1 MFVTEKPA
9 LAEALAV
16 VRDVVKAKNKVPI
29 LDNVLIERDG
39 DRLTALSSN
48 LSIEIRTRFAATV
61 GEEFIPFTCPAHVF
75 AEIIRNAPEERIAV
89 NAIEQAGVMAQV
101 QIKSGRS
108 RLKLPVLPASDF
120 PKLDAGSLPHE
131 LSLNA
136 TTLQKA
142 LRAVEYAAETN
153 AAKYYLCG
161 VRFEPDDDGV
171 SLVATNGMR
180 LEKRLIAAT
189 EFDQD
194 DFDGMRAV
202 IIPSESVDKIVK
214 LLEGAD
220 TAVVQWSSDR
230 MRVTA
235 GETTL
240 TTKLI
245 DGEYPAWRRI
255 TPAEDS
261 LVSRFSGKALG
272 DAIQRLLAVTPDAG
286 NGVAFRFSAETLSLR
301 SRDINAG
308 EGEDEIDVETS
319 GEIQTGYHGRHLRE
333 AIAHYDGD
341 NFEMQIS
348 AGASPTLLRL
358 VGQESGYTIL
368 MPMQV
373 KGIFGNG

>member
-16 VRDVVKAKNKVPI
+16 VRDVVKSKNKVPI

-39 DRLTALSSN
+39 ERLTALSSN
-48 LSIEIRTRFAATV
+48 LAIEIRTRFAATV
-61 GEEFIPFTCPAHVF
+61 GEEFIPFTCPAHIF
-75 AEIIRNAPEERIAV
+75 ADIVRNAPEDRIAV
-89 NAIEQAGVMAQV
+89 NAVEQAGVMAQIL
-101 QIKSGRS
+101 IKSGRS

-120 PKLDAGSLPHE
+120 PKLDAGNLPHE

-136 TTLQKA
+136 VTLQKA

-153 AAKYYLCG
+153 PAKFYLCG
-161 VRFEPDDDGV
+161 VRFEPDDEGV
-171 SLVATNGMR
+171 SLVATNGVR
-180 LEKRLIAAT
+180 LERRLIAAND
-189 EFDQD
+189 FDQD
-194 DFDGMRAV
+194 DFSGMRAV
-202 IIPSESVDKIVK
+202 IIPSESVDRIIK
-214 LLEGAD
+214 LLDGAD
-220 TAVVQWSSDR
+220 TAIVQWSGDR

-255 TPAEDS
+255 APEKDS
-261 LVSRFSGKALG
+261 LVSRFSGKSLG
-272 DAIQRLLAVTPDAG
+272 DAIQRLLTVTPDAG
-286 NGVAFRFSAETLSLR
+286 NGVAFRFTPETLSLR
-301 SRDINAG
+301 SRDINVG
-308 EGEDEIDVETS
+308 EGEDEITVETN

-341 NFEMQIS
+341 NFEMLIGP
-348 AGASPTLLRL
+348 GAAPTLLRIA
-358 VGQESGYTIL
+358 GHEAAYTIL

>member
-16 VRDVVKAKNKVPI
+16 VRDVVKSKNKFPI

-39 DRLTALSSN
+39 EQLTALSSN
-48 LSIEIRTRFAATV
+48 LTLEIRTRFAATI
-61 GEEFIPFTCPAHVF
+61 GEEFIPFTCPAHIF
-75 AEIIRNAPEERIAV
+75 ADIVRNAPEDRIAV
-89 NAIEQAGVMAQV
+89 NAIEQAGVMAQI

-120 PKLDAGSLPHE
+120 PKLDAGNLSHE

-136 TTLQKA
+136 STLQKA

-153 AAKYYLCG
+153 QAKFYLCG
-161 VRFEPDDDGV
+161 VRFEPGEDGV
-171 SLVATNGMR
+171 SLVTTNGVR
-180 LEKRLIAAT
+180 LEKRLIPAT
-189 EFDQD
+189 MFDQD
-194 DFDGMRAV
+194 DFANMQAV
-202 IIPSESVDKIVK
+202 TIPSESVDKIIK

-220 TAVVQWSSDR
+220 EAIVQWSRDR

-255 TPAEDS
+255 EPAPDS
-261 LVSRFSGKALG
+261 LISRFSGKALS
-272 DAIQRLLAVTPDAG
+272 DAIQRLLTVTPDAG
-286 NGVAFRFSAETLSLR
+286 NGVAFSFKEDILALR
-301 SRDINAG
+301 SRDINVG
-308 EGEDEIDVETS
+308 EGEDEIPVETN
-319 GEIQTGYHGRHLRE
+319 GEIQTGFHGRHLRE

-341 NFEMQIS
+341 NFEMLIGV
-348 AGASPTLLRL
+348 GAAPTLLRIS
-358 VGQESGYTIL
+358 GKESGYTIL

-373 KGIFGNG
+373 KGAFSHG